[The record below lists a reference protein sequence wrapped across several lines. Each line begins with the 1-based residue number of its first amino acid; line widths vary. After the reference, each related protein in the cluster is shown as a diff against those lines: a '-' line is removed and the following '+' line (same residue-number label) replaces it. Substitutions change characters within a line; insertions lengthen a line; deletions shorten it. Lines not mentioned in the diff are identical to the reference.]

1 MLETSRVRRVT
12 RDGYVNTFLTHD
24 SHTLTNVVSAVAL
37 NFRTKTVRISFLLDN
52 VHLTCHVVELSLYIR
67 ETVDTRDDLSGIL
80 T

>member
-1 MLETSRVRRVT
+1 MLETSRVCRVT
-12 RDGYVNTFLTHD
+12 RDRYVNTFLTHD
-24 SHTLTNVVSAVAL
+24 SYTLTNVVSAVAL
-37 NFRTKTVRISFLLDN
+37 NFRTKTVRVSFLLDN